1 MYINLN
7 WGGLYTS
14 FEGIQ
19 YLMDLY
25 DKLMLTPDPVVR
37 IDMSKVL
44 WIDANMCAPL
54 GALLYSFSDLFEYE
68 KNRIELSNM
77 NPNVEDILRK
87 NGFLP
92 DISLRALRKPD
103 IYKTTIEY
111 KRFDSRESSLFKE
124 YVENHFIKK
133 HMGNHIP
140 QMNPFLLRKFR
151 ESIFEIFENA
161 VGHSETEQGIFA
173 CGQYFPK
180 KNLLK
185 FSIADLGIGIRRN
198 IYINI
203 LRKLILLRERSLGQL
218 MVRILR
224 VGLKMGFQVVLG

>member
-1 MYINLN
+1 
-7 WGGLYTS
+7 
-14 FEGIQ
+14 
-19 YLMDLY
+19 
-25 DKLMLTPDPVVR
+25 
-37 IDMSKVL
+37 
-44 WIDANMCAPL
+44 
-54 GALLYSFSDLFEYE
+54 
-68 KNRIELSNM
+68 M